1 MEKRKACGHSF
12 PSEIEYDE
20 PHTLKALKEGTPSYR
35 GFFLFWATEMVR
47 RFPERFR
54 DKFLY
59 LSAFGSLNF

>member
-35 GFFLFWATEMVR
+35 GFFLFLATETVR
-47 RFPERFR
+47 RFP
-54 DKFLY
+54 
-59 LSAFGSLNF
+59 

>member
-35 GFFLFWATEMVR
+35 GFFLFWATETGGV
-47 RFPERFR
+47 
-54 DKFLY
+54 
-59 LSAFGSLNF
+59 SQSVFGINSYTSQRLAL